1 MLDEER
7 VESVP
12 VLQVLKRQ
20 PKQVVLTALARM
32 LEQAPGYIVGTFI
45 FTYATTVLGASRH
58 FVLMAVLVQAGR

>member
-1 MLDEER
+1 
-7 VESVP
+7 
-12 VLQVLKRQ
+12 LQVLKRQ